1 MTTGHLRRDSMS
13 LVGVVARGYKSI
25 MHAITGITG
34 TVGSAVA
41 GALLAAGERVRAV
54 VRDATKGEPWAARG
68 CEVVLAAMD
77 DEAALARAFD
87 GARGVFILPPP
98 EFDPEPDFATSR
110 AVIGAVAGALG
121 RAKPG
126 KVVCLSTIGAD
137 AKPENLLSPRG
148 WLEAALGDLALRVV
162 FLRPAWFLE
171 NAAWDVAPARET
183 GVISSFLT
191 PLDRAIP
198 MVSARDVGATA
209 ARLLREDWT
218 GQQIVELEGPAPV
231 SPNELAAAFSRA
243 LARPVRA
250 EAVPHD
256 AWEPLFRAQGMKH
269 PIPRIRMIDGF
280 NAGWIAFHGVPL
292 RGTTSVDD
300 VIGALVAGTRP

>member
-1 MTTGHLRRDSMS
+1 M
-13 LVGVVARGYKSI
+13 Y
-25 MHAITGITG
+25 AITGITG
-34 TVGSAVA
+34 TVGTAVA

-54 VRDATKGEPWAARG
+54 VRDATKGERWAARG
-68 CEVVLAAMD
+68 CEVALAAMD

-87 GARGVFILPPP
+87 GANVFILPPP

-110 AVIGAVAGALG
+110 AVIGAVAGALR

-137 AKPENLLSPRG
+137 AAPENLLSPRG
-148 WLEAALGDLALRVV
+148 WLEAALGGLGIPVT

-171 NAAWDVAPARET
+171 NAAWDVAPARDT
-183 GVISSFLT
+183 GVISSFLA

-218 GQQIVELEGPAPV
+218 GVRIVELDGPAPV
-231 SPNELAAAFSRA
+231 SPNELAAAFARA

-250 EAVPHD
+250 ETVPHD
-256 AWEPLFRAQGMKH
+256 TWEALFRAQGMKH
-269 PIPRIRMIDGF
+269 PTPRIRMLDGF
-280 NAGWIAFHGVPL
+280 NAGWIAF
-292 RGTTSVDD
+292 
-300 VIGALVAGTRP
+300 

>member
-1 MTTGHLRRDSMS
+1 
-13 LVGVVARGYKSI
+13 

-34 TVGSAVA
+34 TVGTAVA
-41 GALLAAGERVRAV
+41 NALLAAGERVRAV
-54 VRDATKGEPWAARG
+54 VRDAAKGERWATRG

-87 GARGVFILPPP
+87 GAGGVFILPPP
-98 EFDPEPDFATSR
+98 EFDPEPDFSTSR
-110 AVIGAVAGALG
+110 AVIGAVAGALR
-121 RAKPG
+121 RAKPA

-137 AKPENLLSPRG
+137 AAPENLLSPRG
-148 WLEAALGDLALRVV
+148 WMEAALGGLALPVR

-171 NAAWDVAPARET
+171 NAVWDVAPARDT

-218 GQQIVELEGPAPV
+218 GVQIVELEGPAPV
-231 SPNELAAAFSRA
+231 SPNELAAAFSRV

-250 EAVPHD
+250 EEVPH
-256 AWEPLFRAQGMKH
+256 ASWEPMFRAQGMKH
-269 PIPRIRMIDGF
+269 PTPRIRMLDGF
-280 NAGWIAFHGVPL
+280 NEGWIAFHGAPV
-292 RGTTSVDD
+292 RGTISVDD
-300 VIGALVAGTRP
+300 VIGALVSEARP